1 MADAPFSLEYR
12 IRRGDGDERW
22 VLDRGRAASADG
34 RLWLEGVLIDAT
46 PERRMREELARMA
59 LHDALTGLPNR
70 RALIGRAAREVAL
83 AASGG
88 TAVSLVM
95 LDVDHFKRVNDTF
108 GHGVGDRVL
117 VELASAL
124 RERIPDGG
132 LVGRLGG
139 EEFALLAPGVGAET
153 LAEAGERI
161 RAAGE
166 RVVVGT
172 GPITLSAGGA
182 ALADGED
189 HESLIARAD
198 AALYR
203 AKKSGQGPPRPG
215 LIPKPAAL
223 RLVESRAWRSAPAMT
238 PSRSRRSTA
247 ARSAPCSTARTPRSR
262 TRASPRPRCP
272 RAPARPAITTRR
284 WRRSTSCSTGAGPW
298 SSTGPAARSGPGDA
312 ILIPPGAR
320 HQITASDAG
329 ELRFLCTCAPP
340 YRHEDTYLD

>member
-1 MADAPFSLEYR
+1 MPTRSIISGSMAGLRRLAPAPSAPVSRPDPIAVDVLLSGLPGAVYRCVAGPGRPIVFLAGSVAEVLGPDGPPPRGSPLDGLIHPDDRGEVARTLADVVTDAPFSLEYR
-12 IRRGDGDERW
+12 IRRGDCDERW

-59 LHDALTGLPNR
+59 LQDALTGLPNR

-83 AASGG
+83 AASSG

-117 VELASAL
+117 VDLASAL

-139 EEFALLAPGVGAET
+139 EEFALLAPGVGPET

-166 RVVVGT
+166 GVVVGT

-189 HESLIARAD
+189 HGSLIARAD
-198 AALYR
+198 AALYW
-203 AKKSGQGPPRPG
+203 AKKSGRD
-215 LIPKPAAL
+215 
-223 RLVESRAWRSAPAMT
+223 RLV
-238 PSRSRRSTA
+238 
-247 ARSAPCSTARTPRSR
+247 
-262 TRASPRPRCP
+262 
-272 RAPARPAITTRR
+272 
-284 WRRSTSCSTGAGPW
+284 
-298 SSTGPAARSGPGDA
+298 
-312 ILIPPGAR
+312 
-320 HQITASDAG
+320 
-329 ELRFLCTCAPP
+329 
-340 YRHEDTYLD
+340 LD